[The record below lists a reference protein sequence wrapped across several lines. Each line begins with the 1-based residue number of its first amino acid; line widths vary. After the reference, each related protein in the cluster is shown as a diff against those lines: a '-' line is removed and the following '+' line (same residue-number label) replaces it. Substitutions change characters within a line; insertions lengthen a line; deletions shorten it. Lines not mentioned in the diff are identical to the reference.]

1 MKKNKTVDDDWI
13 YSFLVIC
20 LIGIVAILIQAYKTE
35 GSSLV
40 PKDRQRSIVK
50 TNQPQLYLAELFHYL
65 FEQIENNH

>member
-13 YSFLVIC
+13 HSFLVIC

-50 TNQPQLYLAELFHYL
+50 TNQNHFYLSELFHDL
-65 FEQIENNH
+65 FKQIENNH

>member
-13 YSFLVIC
+13 HSFLVIC

-40 PKDRQRSIVK
+40 LKERQESIVK
-50 TNQPQLYLAELFHYL
+50 TNQKNFYLSELIHDL
-65 FEQIENNH
+65 FEQIEAK